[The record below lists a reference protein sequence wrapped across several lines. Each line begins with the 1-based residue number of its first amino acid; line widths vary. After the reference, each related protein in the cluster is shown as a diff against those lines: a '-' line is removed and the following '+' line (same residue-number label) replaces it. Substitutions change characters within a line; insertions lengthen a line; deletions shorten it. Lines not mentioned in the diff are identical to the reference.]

1 MNENLRLVF
10 VQLGPEKTP
19 HLWLNIERVLEQFPD
34 VEINLVVDSQVEVPI
49 NISKSIKTSL
59 YTPKLQEKIL
69 LDRIFKSSNFR
80 NGFWRYT
87 FERLL
92 ALTEFHIQIG
102 EGSILHIESD
112 LLLMPNFP
120 FENFE
125 QIGTLAWMKVDKLR
139 DTAALLYSPNKEE
152 SIWLSKTIIGILASG
167 ETVTDMTIL
176 RQIADLNPHKVVEL
190 PTFARGMESLRNE
203 NKGQNSGGIFE
214 IPKTTFSK
222 FGIFDPAA
230 IGMWLT
236 GIDPRNNYGTT
247 VYFDTQGILRG
258 GTFLD
263 PSKFR
268 YQFTGNELLGVIGT
282 YEIPIWCL
290 HVHSK
295 NLGLFSEA
303 WKTKL
308 QELILLSKN
317 DEILYRRSL
326 MGLVKL
332 IFSNLRRGTLL
343 PYLLNTPK
351 VLVMRKVLVKF
362 IAFR

>member
-1 MNENLRLVF
+1 MSEPLRLVF
-10 VQLGPEKTP
+10 VQLGSEKAP

-34 VEINLVVDSQVEVPI
+34 VEINLVVDSQVKVPT
-49 NISKSIKTSL
+49 NISNSIKIFL
-59 YTPKLQEKIL
+59 YKPKIQEQIL
-69 LDRIFKSSNFR
+69 LNAIFKSSSFR
-80 NGFWRYT
+80 NGFWKYT

-92 ALTEFHIQIG
+92 ALTEFHIQNG
-102 EGSILHIESD
+102 GGSILHIESD

-120 FENFE
+120 FKNFE
-125 QIGTLAWMKVDKLR
+125 QIDTLAWMKVDEQR

-152 SIWLSKTIIGILASG
+152 STWLSETIINILVSG
-167 ETVTDMTIL
+167 ESVTDMTIL
-176 RQIADLNPHKVVEL
+176 RQIADSNPDKVIEL
-190 PTFARGMESLRNE
+190 PTFATGMESFINE
-203 NKGQNSGGIFE
+203 DKGLNSGEIFE
-214 IPKTTFSK
+214 IPKTTFQK

-247 VYFDTQGILRG
+247 IYFDTQGILRG
-258 GTFLD
+258 GTYLD

-268 YQFTGNELLGVIGT
+268 YQFTGNELIGVFGNNK
-282 YEIPIWCL
+282 IPIWCL

-308 QELILLSKN
+308 QDLIFLSKN
-317 DEILYRRSL
+317 GEILYRRSA
-326 MGLVKL
+326 MGLLRLV
-332 IFSNLRRGTLL
+332 ISNLKQGTLL

-351 VLVMRKVLVKF
+351 ALFVRKVLLKK
-362 IAFR
+362 IADS